1 MVPAIKSQ
9 VGELRVFQRT
19 PNWFFPKM
27 DPVYPGWLKK
37 VFSWMP
43 FLMTIQR
50 LFFFYM
56 VEGWALLWLTKVLA
70 SKNKLTFFQG
80 LGVQLC
86 PEVGGAEDEV

>member
-1 MVPAIKSQ
+1 
-9 VGELRVFQRT
+9 
-19 PNWFFPKM
+19 
-27 DPVYPGWLKK
+27 
-37 VFSWMP
+37 
-43 FLMTIQR
+43 MTIQR

>member
-1 MVPAIKSQ
+1 
-9 VGELRVFQRT
+9 
-19 PNWFFPKM
+19 M

-70 SKNKLTFFQG
+70 SKNKLTFLVFSHANMLFLFLPRG
-80 LGVQLC
+80 TYFHFDLF
-86 PEVGGAEDEV
+86 D

>member
-1 MVPAIKSQ
+1 
-9 VGELRVFQRT
+9 
-19 PNWFFPKM
+19 M

-56 VEGWALLWLTKVLA
+56 VEGWALLWLTKVTLI
-70 SKNKLTFFQG
+70 L
-80 LGVQLC
+80 
-86 PEVGGAEDEV
+86 